1 MLVVKNPLANAG
13 DVRDRCS
20 TPGLGRSPGEG
31 NGNLPQYSYL
41 ENLMDRG
48 AWRAIVHRV
57 SKNQTRVK
65 QLSKHACTRERDR
78 EKDPEIS
85 IQTISW
91 TKSGLAW
98 GMSPLGR
105 ICISRYFILSSMGN
119 Q

>member
-57 SKNQTRVK
+57 SKNQTRVRR
-65 QLSKHACTRERDR
+65 LSKHACTREIDM

-85 IQTISW
+85 IQTISRD
-91 TKSGLAW
+91 KSGLAW

-105 ICISRYFILSSMGN
+105 ICISR
-119 Q
+119 